1 MQFNAGRIDFIN
13 TTPVYAGAD
22 KGVVRF
28 PGRVTRGSPAEL
40 NSLLRAG
47 ELQISSISSVEY
59 AYSWPDLIA
68 LPGIS
73 ISSTGP
79 IRSVLFYSHV
89 PFPEV
94 RGTVGLTKR
103 SATARALV
111 RLIIEDFF
119 SSSVTWKVID
129 IDREVTIRTGEGA
142 GTSIEAGHGRSCD
155 GPFPHDLDGL
165 LVIGDSAL
173 SLNLQEHFPYVV
185 DLGEFWTERTGHPF
199 VFGLWAARRDFALAH
214 PDIVDE
220 YRTCLLR
227 SLGYGLKEME
237 ISVRLAAERSGIAI
251 DEVRAYFERI
261 DYILGAQ
268 HIIGLNHFFDLLKAR
283 GEIAPDV
290 ELRFFSKPS
299 ERPRHVG

>member
-1 MQFNAGRIDFIN
+1 MQLNAGRIDFIN

-22 KGVVRF
+22 AGLVHF
-28 PGRVTRGSPAEL
+28 PGQVTRGSPAEL
-40 NSLLRAG
+40 NALLRAG
-47 ELQISSISSVEY
+47 KLQISSISSVEY

-79 IRSVLFYSHV
+79 VRSVLFYSRV

-111 RLIIEDFF
+111 RLIVEDFF
-119 SSSVTWKVID
+119 SSSVTWKDVD
-129 IDREVTIRTGEGA
+129 IDREVMLQA
-142 GTSIEAGHGRSCD
+142 
-155 GPFPHDLDGL
+155 LDGL

-173 SLNLQEHFPYVV
+173 SLNLQERFPYVV
-185 DLGEFWTERTGHPF
+185 DLGDFWTERTGYPF

-214 PDIVDE
+214 PDVVDE
-220 YRTCLLR
+220 YRTCRLR

-237 ISVRLAAERSGIAI
+237 VSVRLAAERSGIAV

-261 DYILGAQ
+261 DYFLGAR
-268 HIIGLNHFFDLLKAR
+268 HIVGLKHFFDLLKAR